1 MDIYLKEAYLHIVD
15 RQAGDPVLS
24 ELPLDLSKD
33 YLREYI
39 EKKIAKMYSPQSK
52 AGQIDLASDIGQ
64 ILAQQ
69 TELKMMSQQLVNLW
83 YQSYQQSTDAPSCD
97 IIVAKYELDTTPYL
111 AFLKLNY
118 SQGYT
123 HFLDQTEEGLY
134 NQFIL
139 HQAILPNKTQKVDE
153 GVIINLLSFDFQ
165 LLEKRYQFSGEKKA
179 YFSTEFIAQVPS
191 LSLEENVKAIKKVA
205 SKIGSEFADD
215 DYQVV
220 AKVKQAIVE
229 SIDQNGYIEPK
240 EIAESVFKENI
251 TAQLAFQEKVAEKGV
266 SATAPLIA
274 NVKEVSE
281 KKYNKQKLKLS
292 NGIEMIIP
300 MDVYQDPNLLE
311 FVNQP
316 DGTISVMIKNVEDI
330 STKL

>member
-1 MDIYLKEAYLHIVD
+1 M
-15 RQAGDPVLS
+15 
-24 ELPLDLSKD
+24 LPI
-33 YLREYI
+33 REFFYFFLF
-39 EKKIAKMYSPQSK
+39 KILTNS
-52 AGQIDLASDIGQ
+52 
-64 ILAQQ
+64 IL
-69 TELKMMSQQLVNLW
+69 
-83 YQSYQQSTDAPSCD
+83 CGG
-97 IIVAKYELDTTPYL
+97 IL

-153 GVIINLLSFDFQ
+153 GVIINLLSYDFQ

-205 SKIGSEFADD
+205 SKIGSEFADE

-240 EIAESVFKENI
+240 EIAAVYLMLSTSKIFTGSIV
-251 TAQLAFQEKVAEKGV
+251 TADGGY
-266 SATAPLIA
+266 S
-274 NVKEVSE
+274 
-281 KKYNKQKLKLS
+281 
-292 NGIEMIIP
+292 
-300 MDVYQDPNLLE
+300 LL
-311 FVNQP
+311 NR
-316 DGTISVMIKNVEDI
+316 
-330 STKL
+330 